1 MINEYK
7 NIVVM
12 KFGPYALYSIE
23 EIIKIKR
30 EEEKKAGMF
39 FIGYSGV
46 FCRPSVVSNLVSYSK
61 EEKIY
66 LMLVETKSDF
76 IPSNIDKFTKY
87 SIDKSKWKSLPKE
100 VLLVGNKSKDHFA
113 FIGKRL
119 EKTSIDLDLSQ
130 YSTLFGNMFPNIEQP
145 LSEYFRFRVDKACG
159 VYTPNTNKEKI
170 VKVSYISELISPYS
184 VYISD

>member
-12 KFGPYALYSIE
+12 KFGPYALYSTE
-23 EIIKIKR
+23 EIIKIKK

-61 EEKIY
+61 GEKIY

-76 IPSNIDKFTKY
+76 VPSNIDKFSKY
-87 SIDKSKWKSLPKE
+87 SIDKSKWKDLPKE

-113 FIGKRL
+113 FVGKDL
-119 EKTSIDLDLSQ
+119 KKVDVDLDLSQ
-130 YSTLFGNMFPNIEQP
+130 YSTLFGNMFPNLEQP
-145 LSEYFRFRVDKACG
+145 LSEYFRFRVDKAYG
-159 VYTPNTNKEKI
+159 VYTPNTSKEKI
-170 VKVSYISELISPYS
+170 VKVTYISELISPYS
-184 VYISD
+184 VYIS